1 MRFTNFIA
9 GASILGAAVASP
21 IHGHKDN
28 KRDLV
33 VVTNRLTSTVVVY
46 GDAPMTFA
54 GASTTVAL
62 DADHIPT
69 ETASS
74 ISYADVTRGEAAPTE
89 AVTTTADAPSTSSS
103 TSASTASSAASSS
116 SSPDSTDFG
125 SGFKGITY
133 SPYTD
138 TGLCKSAE
146 EVASDLKSLSS
157 YGVLRLY
164 GVDCNQVENVFK
176 AKASGQ
182 KLFLGVY
189 FMDQI
194 EAGVKQIAAAVSSYG
209 SWDDVVAVSIGNE
222 LVNSGAASVETV
234 ASYVSTGRAALTS
247 AGYSGPVVSV
257 ETFTALIN
265 NPGLCDCNDFV
276 AVNAHAYFD
285 QNTAAEDAGSWL
297 INQIER
303 VWGTCNGNKEVV
315 ITESGWPSQ
324 GQTYG
329 KAVPSKENQVIA
341 IESIK
346 KSCGDATIVFTA
358 FNDYWKA
365 DGAWGVEKYWGVLSN

>member
-1 MRFTNFIA
+1 MRFTSLIA
-9 GASILGAAVASP
+9 SASILGAAVSTP

-28 KRDLV
+28 KRDV
-33 VVTNRLTSTVVVY
+33 EYVTNRITSTVVVN
-46 GDAPMTFA
+46 GNAPMTLA
-54 GASTTVAL
+54 GASTTLAL
-62 DADHIPT
+62 DSNHIPAAA
-69 ETASS
+69 TAAASPVS
-74 ISYADVTRGEAAPTE
+74 DVTRENAAPTE
-89 AVTTTADAPSTSSS
+89 AVSTTAAAPST
-103 TSASTASSAASSS
+103 TASSSSAAAASSS
-116 SSPDSTDFG
+116 SSSAPSSSDLG
-125 SGFKGITY
+125 SGFQGITY
-133 SPYTD
+133 SPYSSN
-138 TGLCKSAE
+138 GACKSAE
-146 EVASDLKSLSS
+146 EVASDIAALSS
-157 YGVLRLY
+157 YGTIRLY

-176 AKASGQ
+176 AKAKDQ

-194 EAGVKQIAAAVSSYG
+194 EAGVKQIADAVSSYG

-234 ASYVSTGRAALTS
+234 GSYISTGRSALTG

-265 NPGLCDCNDFV
+265 NPGLCEYNDFV

-285 QNTAAEDAGSWL
+285 QNTAAEDAGPWL
-297 INQIER
+297 MNQIER
-303 VWGTCNGNKEVV
+303 VWGACNGNKKVT

-329 KAVPSKENQVIA
+329 KAVPSKENQQKA

-346 KSCGDATIVFTA
+346 QSCGSATILFTA

-365 DGAWGVEKYWGVLSN
+365 DGPWGVEKYFGVLSN

>member
-1 MRFTNFIA
+1 MLFTNLIA

-33 VVTNRLTSTVVVY
+33 YVTNRVTSSVVVY
-46 GDAPMTFA
+46 GDAPMTLA

-69 ETASS
+69 EATSP
-74 ISYADVTRGEAAPTE
+74 ISYADVTRGDAAPTE
-89 AVTTTADAPSTSSS
+89 AVSTTADAPESTSSTSSS
-103 TSASTASSAASSS
+103 TSSGSASSSSAAS
-116 SSPDSTDFG
+116 PDFG

-138 TGLCKSAE
+138 GGACKSAQQ
-146 EVASDLKSLSS
+146 VASDLASLSS
-157 YGVLRLY
+157 YGVIRLY
-164 GVDCNQVENVFK
+164 GVDCNQVENVFQG
-176 AKASGQ
+176 KASGQ

-194 EAGVKQIAAAVSSYG
+194 EAGVEQIASAVNSYG

-222 LVNSGAASVETV
+222 LVNSGASVDTV
-234 ASYVSTGRAALTS
+234 SSYVSTGRAALTS
-247 AGYSGPVVSV
+247 AGYTGPVVSV
-257 ETFTALIN
+257 DTFTALIA
-265 NPGLCDCNDFV
+265 NPSLCDCNDFV

-297 INQIER
+297 MNQIER
-303 VWGTCNGNKEVV
+303 VWGTCNGNKQVV

-329 KAVPSKENQVIA
+329 KAVPSKENQKIA

-346 KSCGDATIVFTA
+346 KTCGDATILFTA

-365 DGAWGVEKYWGVLSN
+365 DGAWGVEKYWGVLSSE